1 MDFGGADDS
10 VKPTDPLF
18 TDKTAELVAVCRE
31 MSVDEIAASMNIN
44 PQMAHDVF
52 GYFQTFDLPVAPR
65 RDAALAY
72 NGIAYKG
79 LNAHDFSA
87 DDFTFAQ
94 QHLNILSGLYGIIR
108 PMDAIRPYR
117 LEFQRKIV
125 PEGYKSLYDFWGD
138 TLNAYLASK
147 LAHDERVIINVASQE
162 YGKVVRKN
170 KLPQGTSIIDIRFL
184 QH

>member
-1 MDFGGADDS
+1 MSQVIG
-10 VKPTDPLF
+10 
-18 TDKTAELVAVCRE
+18 

-52 GYFQTFDLPVAPR
+52 GYFQTFDFPVAPR
-65 RDAALAY
+65 RAAALAY

-138 TLNAYLASK
+138 TLNA
-147 LAHDERVIINVASQE
+147 
-162 YGKVVRKN
+162 
-170 KLPQGTSIIDIRFL
+170 
-184 QH
+184 